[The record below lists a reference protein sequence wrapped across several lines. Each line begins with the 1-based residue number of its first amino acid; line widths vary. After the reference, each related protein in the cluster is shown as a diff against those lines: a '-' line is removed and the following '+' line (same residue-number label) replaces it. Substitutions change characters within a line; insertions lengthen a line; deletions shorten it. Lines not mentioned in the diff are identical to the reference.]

1 MSLPELRPMEQFN
14 TYVETN
20 NLKMTVLRDAPV
32 FCALVN
38 GDGEV
43 GDFLRLPYF
52 LKRRNA
58 WREDEREKKVDFE
71 SLVSDHHPMM

>member
-1 MSLPELRPMEQFN
+1 MWV
-14 TYVETN
+14 T
-20 NLKMTVLRDAPV
+20 RDSPV

-38 GDGEV
+38 SDGEM

-58 WREDEREKKVDFE
+58 WKEEERDRKVFL
-71 SLVSDHHPMM
+71 SSNQNASSKAQPR

>member
-1 MSLPELRPMEQFN
+1 VWL
-14 TYVETN
+14 T
-20 NLKMTVLRDAPV
+20 RDSPV

-38 GDGEV
+38 SDGEM

-58 WREDEREKKVDFE
+58 WKEEERDRKVFFFCL
-71 SLVSDHHPMM
+71 SNQHASSRLNYGSTLTQRNDHAVATTQS

>member
-1 MSLPELRPMEQFN
+1 
-14 TYVETN
+14 
-20 NLKMTVLRDAPV
+20 MTLQVWLTRDSPV

-38 GDGEV
+38 SDGEM

-58 WREDEREKKVDFE
+58 WKEEERDRKV
-71 SLVSDHHPMM
+71 SLFCPISMLLYPSQGPSLLWSCERR